1 MVAALLTAG
10 LGFVAWAAWAA
21 PAASADKPAWAAPA
35 APAAGADKPASADK
49 PAALTAVTA
58 ALTAV
63 TAGHIDV
70 VQING
75 LIDPIQ
81 VDFLYR
87 AVAAADKG
95 QAQALVVQL
104 GSGGG
109 VVSPAVLRRLATTIA
124 TAPVPVAVWVGP
136 NGSRAL
142 GAASVIFEAAPLRG
156 MAPLTRVGNTPP
168 ADVAPTPPAGNPDL
182 LVGHTVDA
190 TQAATQG
197 LTTKTLNQ
205 PDLGDFVV
213 NLDGLS
219 VGGRTL
225 HTATVVRTNGQPRRQ
240 PIVAVRFEKLN
251 LVQQLLHTAASPS
264 VAYLMLL
271 IGLLLIAME
280 FFTAGVGIGAVAGAG
295 ALILA
300 SYGLGTLP
308 IRVWALLLLGVGI
321 FGFCVDLQSGV
332 PRAWSALGGGCL
344 VVGSLWLYRGVHPS
358 ILALA
363 AGVLGTPLFLV
374 AGMPAMIRARFST
387 PTIGRQSLV
396 GEMGVALGAVHPE
409 GTVEVRGAPWR
420 ARTNRATPI
429 EVGDRIRVVSI
440 DGLLLEVE
448 PETGGARDAHH

>member
-10 LGFVAWAAWAA
+10 LGFTAWTDPGA
-21 PAASADKPAWAAPA
+21 PAATAPA
-35 APAAGADKPASADK
+35 ATGQAA
-49 PAALTAVTA
+49 AVTA
-58 ALTAV
+58 NAAPLPAT
-63 TAGHIDV
+63 GHIDV

-81 VDFLYR
+81 VDFLDR
-87 AVAAADKG
+87 AVAGANKG
-95 QAQALVVQL
+95 QAEALVVQL
-104 GSGGG
+104 DSGGG
-109 VVSPAVLRRLATTIA
+109 VVSRAALRTLAATISGG
-124 TAPVPVAVWVGP
+124 PVPVAVWVGP
-136 NGSRAL
+136 NGTRAL
-142 GAASVIFEAAPLRG
+142 GAAAVIFEAASLRG
-156 MAPLTRVGNTPP
+156 MAPLTRVG
-168 ADVAPTPPAGNPDL
+168 DVAPGTGPDA

-190 TQAATQG
+190 AQAAAQG
-197 LTTKTLNQ
+197 LTTKTLDQ

-240 PIVAVRFEKLN
+240 PTVAVRFEKLN

-271 IGLLLIAME
+271 VGLLLIAME

-295 ALILA
+295 ALVLA

-308 IRVWALLLLGVGI
+308 IRVWALLLLGVGV
-321 FGFCVDLQSGV
+321 FGFCIDLQSGV
-332 PRAWSALGGGCL
+332 PRAWSALGGAGL

-374 AGMPAMIRARFST
+374 AGMPAMVRARFST

-396 GEMGVALGAVHPE
+396 GEMGVALGAVQPE

-429 EVGDRIRVVSI
+429 AVGDRIRVVSI